1 MRPADQGSPYES
13 CIATGG
19 TEPGSKEEGREKQ
32 LDAFQ
37 GMMSSTLPVVVC
49 WMNHRCFPAS
59 ETLGW
64 ALQEL
69 EGLSVPAG
77 VVSLGLVS
85 RRAVASRG
93 WEWGRDFQI
102 LLPSVISILI

>member
-19 TEPGSKEEGREKQ
+19 TEPGSKGEGREKQ

-59 ETLGW
+59 ETLG
-64 ALQEL
+64 
-69 EGLSVPAG
+69 
-77 VVSLGLVS
+77 
-85 RRAVASRG
+85 
-93 WEWGRDFQI
+93 
-102 LLPSVISILI
+102 